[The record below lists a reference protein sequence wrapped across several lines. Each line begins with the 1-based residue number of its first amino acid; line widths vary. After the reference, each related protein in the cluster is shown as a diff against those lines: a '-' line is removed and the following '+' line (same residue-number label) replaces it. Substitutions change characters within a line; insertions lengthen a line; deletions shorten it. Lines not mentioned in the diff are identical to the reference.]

1 MLTDFTIDD
10 GLKIIIQHDGGF
22 ISVYKHCSSLLKRKR
37 DIVVQGE
44 LIALSGNTGQ
54 NTTGPH
60 LHFEIWK
67 NGKPQNPKEFFIK

>member
-1 MLTDFTIDD
+1 MIL
-10 GLKIIIQHDGGF
+10 QHSDGF
-22 ISVYKHCSSLLKRKR
+22 ISIYKHCSALLKNER

-44 LIALSGNTGQ
+44 LIGLSGNSGK

-67 NGKPQNPKEFFIK
+67 DGKPENPKEFFIK